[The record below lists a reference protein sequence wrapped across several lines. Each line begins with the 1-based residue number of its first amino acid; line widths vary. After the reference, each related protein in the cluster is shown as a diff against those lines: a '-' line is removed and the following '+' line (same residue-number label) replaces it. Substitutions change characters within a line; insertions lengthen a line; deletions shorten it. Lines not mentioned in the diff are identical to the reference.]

1 MHWDSAFI
9 LGCPKSTK
17 AINDNYSTRLSICFE
32 TGYYQV
38 RDMFGQ
44 PSGFIWLSGLP
55 GRSCLETI
63 SKLSRS
69 FLEGF
74 PKRSRSFPEA
84 ESNKRTFFPKPSR
97 SGVEQPPSFSRTNNA
112 FSRSGVEE
120 TLLFPEENNNLPNKT
135 CKIDVSRRL
144 VEQINSFPEKSLS
157 HTLNHPCKS
166 RPSTAKATPYQ
177 VELQRSLLSFFLK
190 TV

>member
-9 LGCPKSTK
+9 LGCQKSTK

-84 ESNKRTFFPKPSR
+84 DSNKRAFFPKPTR
-97 SGVEQPPSFSRTNNA
+97 SGVEQSVT
-112 FSRSGVEE
+112 
-120 TLLFPEENNNLPNKT
+120 T
-135 CKIDVSRRL
+135 C
-144 VEQINSFPEKSLS
+144 
-157 HTLNHPCKS
+157 HTLS
-166 RPSTAKATPYQ
+166 YTALYQIYLTSLFKRQKAGH
-177 VELQRSLLSFFLK
+177 F
-190 TV
+190 